1 MLKKIFYV
9 AFDIFL
15 LIIIAGW
22 TYLLYREFLSLP
34 DNSELLRFS
43 LFQIKLILF
52 TLFLISSV
60 TFLWFTT
67 SSQKKKALSI
77 DNPHLKDLEENLKR
91 IAFLLGEKKEEDLLS
106 EISTSYFSEV
116 EKLVNVKSIEELFND
131 FIRISKKITK
141 ARRISIEFYD
151 FSKQK
156 LTPIKTIGFKLDDK
170 FVNLSS
176 NPPSKIV
183 FESGKKLFVT
193 NIETHPLL
201 ARKNNPAY
209 LRKSF
214 MIFPVKMFGI
224 NFGVINFSEKNSED
238 GIFTSQE
245 FEAVSIL
252 VSMFSLKIENI
263 LLYFS
268 LEDLLEK

>member
-9 AFDIFL
+9 AFDVFL

-52 TLFLISSV
+52 TLFLISAV

-67 SSQKKKALSI
+67 TLQKNKTLSI
-77 DNPHLKDLEENLKR
+77 DNRYLKDLEENLKK
-91 IAFLLGEKKEEDLLS
+91 ISFLVGEKKEEDLFS
-106 EISTSYFSEV
+106 EITTSYFSEI
-116 EKLVNVKSIEELFND
+116 EKLVNVKSIEELFDD
-131 FIRISKKITK
+131 FIKISKKITK

-151 FSKQK
+151 FSKEK
-156 LTPIKTIGFKLDDK
+156 LIPIKTIGFKLDDR
-170 FVNLSS
+170 FINLSS
-176 NPPSKIV
+176 SSPSKMV

-209 LRKSF
+209 SKKSF
-214 MIFPVKMFGI
+214 MIFPIKMFGI
-224 NFGVINFSEKNSED
+224 NFGVVNFSEKNSED

-252 VSMFSLKIENI
+252 VSTFSLKIENI

-268 LEDLLEK
+268 LEDLLDK